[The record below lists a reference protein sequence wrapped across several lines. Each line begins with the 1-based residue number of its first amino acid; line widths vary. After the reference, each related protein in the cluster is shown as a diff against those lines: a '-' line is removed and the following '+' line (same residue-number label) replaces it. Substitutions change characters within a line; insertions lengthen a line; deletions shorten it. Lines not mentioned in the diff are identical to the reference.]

1 MQETSLIPIFSLYFI
16 QKLHGL
22 VNTKSDSYHKV
33 YINHTIATYIPQAKD
48 RISISVIKVK
58 NKETDGGLK
67 QKPDFKPGARRP
79 QAGTRLVS

>member
-1 MQETSLIPIFSLYFI
+1 MRPFKGSQCCVYAGDLLIPIFSLYFI
-16 QKLHGL
+16 QKLYGL

-33 YINHTIATYIPQAKD
+33 YINHTIATYIAQAKD

-67 QKPDFKPGARRP
+67 QKPDFC
-79 QAGTRLVS
+79 

>member
-22 VNTKSDSYHKV
+22 VNSKSDSYHKV
-33 YINHTIATYIPQAKD
+33 YYNINHTIATYIAQAKD

-67 QKPDFKPGARRP
+67 QKPDFFVRSTSYTFLN
-79 QAGTRLVS
+79 QA

>member
-1 MQETSLIPIFSLYFI
+1 MCMQETSLIPIFSLYFI
-16 QKLHGL
+16 QKLHDL

-33 YINHTIATYIPQAKD
+33 YINHTIATYIAQAKD

-67 QKPDFKPGARRP
+67 QKPDFLLGL
-79 QAGTRLVS
+79 QVIHF